1 MDPVHMSISSL
12 VLDVA
17 EDATGSEALR
27 LIAADARFTIGPAN
41 GTRHA
46 IVLDTP
52 SVLEDTDAFDWLR
65 DLPGIRLVTLVSAY
79 LDDEALPAGAAANYL

>member
-1 MDPVHMSISSL
+1 MSISSL

-17 EDATGSEALR
+17 NDATGSEALR
-27 LIAADARFTIGPAN
+27 LIAADTRFTIGPAN

-46 IVLDTP
+46 IVLDTA
-52 SVLEDTDAFDWLR
+52 SVLDDTVAFDWLR

-79 LDDEALPAGAAANYL
+79 LDDEALPAGATANYL

>member
-1 MDPVHMSISSL
+1 MSISSL

-27 LIAADARFTIGPAN
+27 LIAADARFTIGPAH

-79 LDDEALPAGAAANYL
+79 LDDEVLPAGAAANYL

>member
-1 MDPVHMSISSL
+1 MSISSL

-27 LIAADARFTIGPAN
+27 IIAADARFTIGPAN

-65 DLPGIRLVTLVSAY
+65 DLPGVRLVTLVRAY
-79 LDDEALPAGAAANYL
+79 HDDEALPAGAAANYL